1 MPLKDWL
8 ILALIA
14 AMLAGG
20 IYLRRQWVAEG
31 ADRQAQIDRQAAQ
44 EAADAWA
51 ARVAKAEDAA
61 STTVR
66 AGAVT
71 VAQTTA
77 STETAVRT
85 ITRIVHDS
93 PAPAACVLPAD
104 SLRHLQDQVD
114 AANAAASR
122 LR

>member
-14 AMLAGG
+14 AMVGG
-20 IYLRRQWVAEG
+20 GLYLRYHWIAEG

-51 ARVAKAEDAA
+51 ARLAKAEDAA
-61 STTVR
+61 TAAR
-66 AGAVT
+66 AAGAVRI
-71 VAQTTA
+71 AQTTA
-77 STETAVRT
+77 ATDTAVRT